1 MTDSVTDPHDD
12 WTGRLSEYLDD
23 ELSPGD
29 RLALEE
35 HLRGCAGCRVTLEQL
50 RAVKVRAAALG
61 NRDPGPHVW
70 REIAG
75 RIGVPGVPIDDGS
88 ADGAATDGARDEL
101 AERRARK
108 QIRFPWLQA
117 GAAAAAVL
125 ALGIGIGRWSTPTPR
140 LPAERVEA
148 PARGTSMNSDAY
160 RVAVAQHLTRT
171 ETLLTSFR
179 AEAAGGQVDGA
190 ARDWAGQMLTNT
202 RLLLDSPAADDPKL
216 RTLLEDLELVL
227 AQIAALPRQTDPN
240 TTEVDLARRAVEE
253 KQLLP
258 RMQTLAPAGSP
269 ATQGES

>member
-1 MTDSVTDPHDD
+1 MTDSVTDSHDD

-29 RLALEE
+29 RLAFEE
-35 HLRGCAGCRVTLEQL
+35 HLRGCIGCRVTLEQL
-50 RAVKVRAAALG
+50 RAVTVRAAALRD
-61 NRDPGPHVW
+61 RDPGPHVW
-70 REIAG
+70 QGIAR
-75 RIGVPGVPIDDGS
+75 RIGAPGLPVDGS
-88 ADGAATDGARDEL
+88 SGEPRDEL
-101 AERRARK
+101 AARRARGR
-108 QIRFPWLQA
+108 IRFPWLQA

-125 ALGIGIGRWSTPTPR
+125 ALGIGIGRTLTPTPR
-140 LPAERVEA
+140 LAPQHVEA
-148 PARGTSMNSDAY
+148 PAPGTPMNSDAY

-179 AEAAGGQVDGA
+179 AEAAGGQVDAA
-190 ARDWAGQMLTNT
+190 AREWAGQMLANT
-202 RLLLDSPAADDPKL
+202 RLLLDSPAADDPRL

-227 AQIAALPRQTDPN
+227 AQIAALPRQADPN